1 MYISEEDCYLEV
13 NNITK
18 TKTENKTIRT
28 CYLVDTNK
36 HSTNRHHIV
45 LSVNQQIKFCFCGI
59 IVHMIFLMMIWM
71 ASYHLF

>member
-1 MYISEEDCYLEV
+1 MYISDEDYCLEV

-18 TKTENKTIRT
+18 TKTENKTIRP
-28 CYLVDTNK
+28 CCLVDTDK
-36 HSTNRHHIV
+36 HSTNHDHVV

-59 IVHMIFLMMIWM
+59 LVHLTFLMMIWM